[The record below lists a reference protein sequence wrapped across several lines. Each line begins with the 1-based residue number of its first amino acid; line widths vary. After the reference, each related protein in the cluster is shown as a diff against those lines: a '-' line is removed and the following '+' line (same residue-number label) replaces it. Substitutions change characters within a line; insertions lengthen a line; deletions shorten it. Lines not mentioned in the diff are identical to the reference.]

1 MASEPAFLYG
11 PFVFASGT
19 LMRNA
24 DPDDHEDTPRE
35 VVGIGNEYP
44 PAFELARHQH
54 RRAQLLY
61 AAEGVVTVD
70 TDQGAWVAPPERAVW
85 IPAGVWHAVKMVG
98 EVSTRSVLINRD
110 IRPNPSNPNRGGR
123 CEVLAVSPLLRSL
136 LVAAADVPLEYD
148 LQGRDGLVMAL
159 LVAEVAR
166 APVIPLAVPFPH
178 APDLARL
185 CHAFLA
191 NPDAQVTIDAWS
203 AALNLG
209 RRAFTRAFR
218 RETGMS
224 FAAWRQQACLLAAL
238 PRLAAGEPVTA
249 VALDLG
255 YDSPAAFSTMFKRL
269 LGIPPSRYRGA

>member
-1 MASEPAFLYG
+1 MAAAPAFLYG
-11 PFVFASGT
+11 PFGFASGT

-35 VVGIGNEYP
+35 VVGIGNDYP

-54 RRAQLLY
+54 RRSQLLY

-85 IPAGVWHAVKMVG
+85 IPAGIWHAVKMVG
-98 EVSTRSVLINRD
+98 AVSTRSVLINRD
-110 IRPNPSNPNRGGR
+110 IRPSSGNR
-123 CEVLAVSPLLRSL
+123 CEVLAVSPLLRGL
-136 LVAAADVPLEYD
+136 LLAASDVPLEYD
-148 LQGRDGLVMAL
+148 LEGRDGLVMAL
-159 LVAEVAR
+159 LMAEVAR

-178 APDLARL
+178 GADMARM

-191 NPDAQVTIDAWS
+191 NPDAQATIDGWS

>member
-1 MASEPAFLYG
+1 
-11 PFVFASGT
+11 
-19 LMRNA
+19 MRNA

-54 RRAQLLY
+54 RRSQLLY

-98 EVSTRSVLINRD
+98 AVSTRSVLIDRD

-269 LGIPPSRYRGA
+269 LGIPPSRYRTSQA